1 MRFIGFI
8 GGLLLAALPLPG
20 TAQTAPPPR
29 PVLDSAAA
37 VQRLFKQHRRSA
49 ETDLAFGAVGL
60 VGLVYGATHS
70 QPALLGPNALIG
82 LVSTA
87 LGLRQTFRYGE
98 GRESFILRQYE
109 QGWPLPADVR
119 RRLRPKYFRAKK

>member
-1 MRFIGFI
+1 MRFIALV
-8 GGLLLAALPLPG
+8 GGLLLALPLPG
-20 TAQTAPPPR
+20 AAQTVPPPR

-37 VQRLFKQHRRSA
+37 VHRLFKQHRRSA

-60 VGLVYGATHS
+60 VGLVYGSTHG
-70 QPALLGPNALIG
+70 QPDLLGPNALIG

-87 LGLRQTFRYGE
+87 LGLRQAFRYGE
-98 GRESFILRQYE
+98 GRESFIVRQYE

-119 RRLRPKYFRAKK
+119 RRLRPKHFRASR